1 MNLDYFKDNYPDIE
15 EFIDSINDSESFN
28 LSFEKDRIIINYIP
42 YNYQIILHESQL
54 DLLDSY
60 KEAIGIPNLKYLDT
74 YGFKFKKYYEI
85 CLQIEHHGYSFYD
98 NSNDWRTDP
107 LKFKINNSEF
117 EIGPVSPL
125 LVLLMEP
132 VYSKRKYYNR
142 FSSFASI
149 KMIVGNDADY
159 KNQFTKAL
167 YYLNSHYLKK
177 ICFYATIRHLE
188 LKEEDPL
195 GIIEDRDIDD
205 VFQEVTRVRTRKR
218 NDFIKIEPL
227 ALYNYSQT
235 KVDEQRFL
243 LLYRILEFFLEKA
256 KIMKLKS
263 IRYNNKISENE
274 LIDLVDLRN
283 EEKQLENLL
292 NEAISLSSKKKLT
305 DYCSHHK
312 LINKKEFKCI
322 FKQLYR
328 FRNSI
333 VHAKESEVNITSF
346 PDPFEDNSNLNKWIF
361 IVDEISRICI
371 NKYNIAS
378 I

>member
-1 MNLDYFKDNYPDIE
+1 MNIDYFKDNYPDIA
-15 EFIDSINDSESFN
+15 EFIDLLNDYENFKIG
-28 LSFEKDRIIINYIP
+28 FEKDRIIINYKP
-42 YNYQIILHESQL
+42 YDYQIILHESQL
-54 DLLDSY
+54 NLLDSY
-60 KEAIGIPNLKYLDT
+60 EKAVGIPNLKYLNS
-74 YGFKFKKYYEI
+74 YGIKFKKYYEI

-98 NSNDWRTDP
+98 NTNEWRTDP

-117 EIGPVSPL
+117 EIGPVTPL

-132 VYSKRKYYNR
+132 IYYKRKYYYG

-149 KMIVGNDADY
+149 KMIVDNDADY
-159 KNQFTKAL
+159 KNQFNKAL

-177 ICFYATIRHLE
+177 IGFFATIRHLE

-195 GIIEDRDIDD
+195 GIFEDRDIDD
-205 VFQEVTRVRTRKR
+205 VFQEATRVRTRKR

-227 ALYNYSQT
+227 ALYNYSQS

-243 LLYRILEFFLEKA
+243 LLYRILEFFMEKA
-256 KIMKLKS
+256 KVVKLKS
-263 IRYNNKISENE
+263 IRYDNKISENE

-292 NEAISLSSKKKLT
+292 NEAISLSLKKKLT
-305 DYCSHHK
+305 DYCFHHK
-312 LINKKEFKCI
+312 LINTKDFKHI
-322 FKQLYR
+322 FKQLYK

-333 VHAKESEVNITSF
+333 VHAKESEVNVTIF
-346 PDPFEDNSNLNKWIF
+346 PDPFEDNSNLNKWIY

-371 NKYNIAS
+371 NKYNIAGS
-378 I
+378 